1 MKKLFLFV
9 LLFVN
14 GLIYSQFLPSGTSTS
29 TNIYRL
35 GSLGIGYSSTP
46 TFGTNKLLING
57 GSLFNGNINLFNGNL
72 MLGTNSSAISNHFDF
87 GIRSEKPFIISN
99 NLYPVIDI
107 RTNND
112 FSHFGFTQI
121 AIATGDAFFSNVSK
135 KGDVVYRA
143 QAENFIITNERD
155 MGNIKFV
162 TKNSTLH
169 WSSQVRMFIDKS
181 GNVGIGTETPDA
193 RLAVNGLIHAK
204 EVLVDLVGW
213 PDYVFEN
220 KYKLKTLEEVENF
233 IEINGHLPSV
243 PSAAEVEEYGVNL
256 GEMNKILLEK
266 VEELTLYMI
275 QMDKELKSL
284 REELKKS

>member
-9 LLFVN
+9 LLIVN
-14 GLIYSQFLPSGTSTS
+14 GLMYSQFLPAGTSTS
-29 TNIYRL
+29 SNIYRL
-35 GSLGIGYSSTP
+35 GALGIGYSSTP
-46 TFGTNKLLING
+46 TFGANKLLING
-57 GSLFNGNINLFNGNL
+57 ESLFNGNVNLFNGDL
-72 MLGTNSSAISNHFDF
+72 LLGSNASTISNHFNF
-87 GIRSEKPFIISN
+87 GIRSEKPFVISN

-121 AIATGDAFFSNVSK
+121 AIATGDGYFSNVSK

-143 QAENFIITNERD
+143 QAENFVITNERD

-169 WSSQVRMFIDKS
+169 WASQVRMFIDKS

-213 PDYVFEN
+213 PDYVFEKN
-220 KYKLKTLEEVENF
+220 YKLKTLEEVQNF

-243 PSAAEVEEYGVNL
+243 PSAVEVEECGVNL

>member
-1 MKKLFLFV
+1 M
-9 LLFVN
+9 
-14 GLIYSQFLPSGTSTS
+14 
-29 TNIYRL
+29 
-35 GSLGIGYSSTP
+35 
-46 TFGTNKLLING
+46 
-57 GSLFNGNINLFNGNL
+57 FNGNVNLFNGDL
-72 MLGTNSSAISNHFDF
+72 LLGSNASTISNHFNF
-87 GIRSEKPFIISN
+87 GIRSEKPFVISN

-121 AIATGDAFFSNVSK
+121 AIATGDGYFSNVSK

-143 QAENFIITNERD
+143 QAENFVITNERD

-169 WSSQVRMFIDKS
+169 WASQVRMFIDKS

-213 PDYVFEN
+213 PDYVFEKN
-220 KYKLKTLEEVENF
+220 YKLKTLEEVQNF

-243 PSAAEVEEYGVNL
+243 PSAVEVEECGVNL